1 LSPARL
7 YGGLPKRQKTQKGA
21 VLMSNYES
29 TIICSP
35 EAPPEK
41 LEEIV
46 QKIKKIVETSQGVIG
61 LTQQLGKK
69 KLAYPIKKFREGSY
83 IYFELSG
90 PGEMI
95 ASLENF
101 YRINDFIIRYLTIKP
116 RKKKVKKPAVEKE
129 TTAPE
134 EVKTDGS
141 NNYQAS

>member
-1 LSPARL
+1 
-7 YGGLPKRQKTQKGA
+7 
-21 VLMSNYES
+21 MSNYES

-95 ASLENF
+95 AGLENF
-101 YRINDFIIRYLTIKP
+101 YKINDFVIRYLTIKA
-116 RKKKVKKPAVEKE
+116 KKKKAIKKPAEKPE
-129 TTAPE
+129 AAAE
-134 EVKTDGS
+134 EVKTDGTTS
-141 NNYQAS
+141 AQAPGAE